1 MNSIPVCQMT
11 GDQCE
16 EKQNLDSNRMEEG
29 GLVMDHPKRRRRRKR
44 NRNPTSATLVVASES
59 KRGVGVISED
69 LFHYLFGHQ
78 HFSAFEEDEEG
89 RLQYVAITPSSPNT
103 PSQID
108 RAVWTILPVQTAAA
122 VGISTLTLPT
132 KSTALKVLEE
142 AIGPLPLESD
152 CRSGSGLEIRIID
165 VQPLILD
172 FVVISV
178 DGDALD
184 RDEDV
189 QARFA
194 GGFSS
199 THMNGSVNKSKGK
212 SKSVPRGRLDSTGDS
227 KTKSQ
232 EDRLTGAMR
241 DALTSLPIIHQHET
255 LPLPLPTHPITHVP
269 LPPAKIIYCEPVD
282 QGIVAP
288 STRIVIDRESHAKKS
303 GIANPSTASRNV
315 LKSLIAEEE
324 DEASN
329 ESYYSAVEDDAN
341 GVLLPSSGSEQS
353 TSDDESSDEAD
364 SDSDSSENIIS
375 MSTPALATIST
386 GIQSSVTAAT
396 PLVNGRANGQRID
409 GIKTPGSIYSNYTVT
424 TARDEVAGIGRLFTP
439 RALLQKIPNDLLH
452 PKPAVDEDEG
462 CRIFVDVKLL
472 LRLGCFSGDW
482 VRVNIAQVDKG
493 GHWGLDTFNDDDSE
507 IKDFSVMKVYGLPGL
522 SPAFPVRGRKTNASS
537 RRSSLNN
544 AYYAK
549 SITPEAWLSPLLLA
563 NIGNPQSIRLIP
575 LSTTSQGSMTRAPK
589 LAKNKIPGSMIPP
602 VAKELTLLSISTPLS
617 TELAIQTSMMA
628 AIKDYFHY
636 KRRILRQGDLIA
648 VVMDVTAG
656 RLLGRT
662 LPSFATDPDY
672 EHLLATNCCDR
683 STVKTDR
690 GAAWY
695 RVAQIVSG
703 QPEEDSSLEEQTA
716 WGGAFSIEPGST
728 RMTEAGRDQSR
739 IPKSELR
746 WEYYLGLK
754 ATPKSPTVSSVID
767 TATGKVPKPHVTPL
781 RRRLR
786 ELIAASTCSRAIE
799 LNMDPVVILLH
810 STQRN
815 IGKATVASQ
824 AASDLGNHIF
834 TIDGYELL
842 AQGATGDADVKTE
855 AIFQARIERAISC
868 GIAFTVVVVR
878 HVEALTAD
886 RMITAFKDATSQCRV
901 IIATTTDIDKIPDA
915 MRGLFTNEIE
925 IAAPDEVERE
935 HLLRDI
941 IQERGISIAHDV
953 DLAAIAVKSAALV
966 AGDLVDIVERAIVI
980 REDRLASLLRTN
992 SLTIKTTLTPLIRDI
1007 IISGGSG
1014 ARCVTKLDFSTA
1026 VEAARKNFADAIGAP
1041 KIPNVSW
1048 DDVGG
1053 LTNVKDA
1060 VMETIQLP
1068 LERPELFA
1076 KGMKKRSGILFY
1088 GPPGTGKTLL
1098 AKAIATEFS
1107 LNFFSVK
1114 GPELLN
1120 MYIGES
1126 EANVRRV
1133 FQRARDARPCVV
1145 FFDELDSVAP
1155 KRGNQGDSGGVMD
1168 RIVSQLL
1175 AELDGMSDG
1184 EEGARGGV
1192 FVIGATNRP
1201 DLLDQALLRPGR
1213 FDKMLYLGVADSHEK
1228 QLTIL
1233 EALTRKFTLDPSLNL
1248 RMVAESLP
1256 FTYTGADLYAL
1267 ASDAMLKAI
1276 TRQADAVDRKIKTL
1290 PGGPV
1295 TTAYF
1300 FDHLATEADIGV
1312 MVTEADFEVAKREL
1326 VGSVSAKE
1334 LEHYAR
1340 VQAAFEGADS
1350 MQEKSQRSFVPHP
1363 MNVPMPTRAKDR
1375 KKIVGGTAGAE
1386 DVFTKPKGKGK
1397 PRSSVDSDD
1406 DDDEAYITSNDF
1418 QATPEKPGR
1427 SNGAMSFGAESLGDE
1442 EKMYG

>member
-1 MNSIPVCQMT
+1 
-11 GDQCE
+11 
-16 EKQNLDSNRMEEG
+16 MEDEG
-29 GLVMDHPKRRRRRKR
+29 LIMDHPKRRRRRRKR
-44 NRNPTSATLVVASES
+44 NRNPISATLVVASET
-59 KRGVGVISED
+59 KGGVGSISED
-69 LFHYLFGHQ
+69 LFHDLFDYQ
-78 HFSAFEEDEEG
+78 PSSAFDEDDKSKLE
-89 RLQYVAITPSSPNT
+89 YVAITPSSPNT

-108 RAVWTILPVQTAAA
+108 EAAWTILPVRRAAA
-122 VGISTLTLPT
+122 VGISTLTVST
-132 KSTALKVLEE
+132 KSTALKLLEE
-142 AIGPLPLESD
+142 AIGPSLLERDS
-152 CRSGSGLEIRIID
+152 RSLEIRIID

-172 FVVISV
+172 LVVISV

-184 RDEDV
+184 RHEDI
-189 QARFA
+189 QARFG

-199 THMNGSVNKSKGK
+199 THMNSSANTSKGK
-212 SKSVPRGRLDSTGDS
+212 SKSVLHGRPDSTGS
-227 KTKSQ
+227 SRTKSQ
-232 EDRLTGAMR
+232 EDRLTTAVR
-241 DALTSLPIIHQHET
+241 DALTSLPVIHQHEN

-269 LPPAKIIYCEPVD
+269 LPPAKIIYCEPVN
-282 QGIVAP
+282 QGIVGP
-288 STRIVIDRESHAKKS
+288 STRIVIDRDSHVEKPGLAH
-303 GIANPSTASRNV
+303 PSAASPDV
-315 LKSLIAEEE
+315 LKNPIAEEE

-329 ESYYSAVEDDAN
+329 ESYYSAVEDDEN
-341 GVLLPSSGSEQS
+341 GVLPGSGSERS

-375 MSTPALATIST
+375 MSTPALARISPE
-386 GIQSSVTAAT
+386 IQSSMTAAT
-396 PLVNGRANGQRID
+396 PRANGQRLD
-409 GIKTPGSIYSNYTVT
+409 GIKTPGSAYSNYTAT
-424 TARDEVAGIGRLFTP
+424 TARNDTTGIGRLFTP
-439 RALLQKIPNDLLH
+439 RALLRKIPNGLLH
-452 PKPAVDEDEG
+452 PKPAFDEDEG

-482 VRVNIAQVDKG
+482 VRVKVAQVAQVETC
-493 GHWGLDTFNDDDSE
+493 GHWGLDTFKDDHSE
-507 IKDFSVMKVYGLPGL
+507 IEDFSIMKVYGLPGL
-522 SPAFPVRGRKTNASS
+522 SPAFPARNRRTNVSS
-537 RRSSLNN
+537 RRSSFNN
-544 AYYAK
+544 ADYAK
-549 SITPEAWLSPLLLA
+549 SITPEAWMSPLLLA
-563 NIGNPQSIRLIP
+563 NLGSPQSIRLTS
-575 LSTTSQGSMTRAPK
+575 LLTTSKEGMTRVPK
-589 LAKNKIPGSMIPP
+589 PAKNKISGSMIPP

-617 TELAIQTSMMA
+617 TELAMQNSMMA
-628 AIKDYFHY
+628 AIKDHFHY

-662 LPSFATDPDY
+662 LPSIKTDPDH
-672 EHLLATNCCDR
+672 EQLLAINCGNR
-683 STVKTDR
+683 STIKTDR
-690 GAAWY
+690 GVAWY
-695 RVAQIVSG
+695 KVAQIVSG
-703 QPEEDSSLEEQTA
+703 QPDQDPSLQDQNM

-739 IPKSELR
+739 IPKSENR

-754 ATPKSPTVSSVID
+754 ATPKSPAVSSIVD
-767 TATGKVPKPHVTPL
+767 TATSRLSKTHVTPL
-781 RRRLR
+781 RQRLH

-799 LNMDPVVILLH
+799 LKMDPVVILLH

-824 AASDLGNHIF
+824 AASDTGNHIF

-842 AQGATGDADVKTE
+842 TEGAAGGADVKTE
-855 AIFQARIERAISC
+855 AVFQARIERATSC
-868 GIAFTVVVVR
+868 GLAFTVVLVR

-886 RMITAFKDATSQCRV
+886 RMITVFKDAASQCRV
-901 IIATTTDIDKIPDA
+901 VIATTTDVDNIPDA
-915 MRGLFTNEIE
+915 MRGLFTHEIE
-925 IAAPDEVERE
+925 VTAPDEVERE
-935 HLLRDI
+935 YLLRDI
-941 IQERGISIAHDV
+941 VQERGICIEHDV

-966 AGDLVDIVERAIVI
+966 AGDLVDIVERAIVA
-980 REDRLASLLRTN
+980 RQDRMECLLQTN
-992 SLTIKTTLTPLIRDI
+992 LWNTKTAQMPLIRDI
-1007 IISGGSG
+1007 IVSGGSG
-1014 ARCVTKLDFSTA
+1014 ARCVTKSDFSTA
-1026 VEAARKNFADAIGAP
+1026 VEAARKGFADAIGAP

-1213 FDKMLYLGVADSHEK
+1213 FDKLLYLGVADSHDK

-1233 EALTRKFTLDPSLNL
+1233 EALTRKFTLDPSLDL
-1248 RMVAESLP
+1248 RMVAGSLP

-1290 PGGPV
+1290 SGVAV

-1300 FDHLATEADIGV
+1300 FDHLATEADIAV

-1326 VGSVSAKE
+1326 VGSVSIKE

-1350 MQEKSQRSFVPHP
+1350 KKAKSERSLTPHP
-1363 MNVPMPTRAKDR
+1363 IKGPMPTRGKDR
-1375 KKIVGGTAGAE
+1375 KKRVGETAKAE
-1386 DVFTKPKGKGK
+1386 DVFIEPKGKGNS
-1397 PRSSVDSDD
+1397 RRLESNDDTDSDV
-1406 DDDEAYITSNDF
+1406 YITSNDF
-1418 QATPEKPGR
+1418 QATPGKPSR
-1427 SNGAMSFGAESLGDE
+1427 SNGAVGFGAGSLQDE
-1442 EKMYG
+1442 EEMYG

>member
-1 MNSIPVCQMT
+1 
-11 GDQCE
+11 
-16 EKQNLDSNRMEEG
+16 
-29 GLVMDHPKRRRRRKR
+29 MDHPKRKRRRRKC
-44 NRNPTSATLVVASES
+44 NRNSISATLVVASEI
-59 KRGVGVISED
+59 KGGVGVISED
-69 LFHYLFGHQ
+69 LFQDLFDYQQ
-78 HFSAFEEDEEG
+78 HFSAFEEDDESNI
-89 RLQYVAITPSSPNT
+89 QYVAITPWSPNT

-108 RAVWTILPVQTAAA
+108 EALWTILPVRRAGA
-122 VGISTLTLPT
+122 VGISTLKIPT
-132 KSTALKVLEE
+132 KSPALKLLEE
-142 AIGPLPLESD
+142 AIDQASLERD
-152 CRSGSGLEIRIID
+152 CRGRSGLEIRIID

-172 FVVISV
+172 LVLISV

-184 RDEDV
+184 WHEDV
-189 QARFA
+189 QARFG

-199 THMNGSVNKSKGK
+199 THMNGSANKSKGK
-212 SKSVPRGRLDSTGDS
+212 DKPALHGRLDSTGS
-227 KTKSQ
+227 SGTKSQ
-232 EDRLTGAMR
+232 GDRLTGAVR
-241 DALTSLPIIHQHET
+241 DALTSLPVIHQHET
-255 LPLPLPTHPITHVP
+255 LPLPFPTHPITHVP
-269 LPPAKIIYCEPVD
+269 LPPAKITYCEPVS
-282 QGIVAP
+282 QGVVAP
-288 STRIVIDRESHAKKS
+288 STRIVIDRESHAEKS
-303 GIANPSTASRNV
+303 GLTHSSAASRGAWKNLV
-315 LKSLIAEEE
+315 AEEE

-341 GVLLPSSGSEQS
+341 GVLPASGSEHS
-353 TSDDESSDEAD
+353 SSDNESPDEAD

-375 MSTPALATIST
+375 MSTPALARISS

-396 PLVNGRANGQRID
+396 PRANDHRMD
-409 GIKTPGSIYSNYTVT
+409 GIKTPGSVYSSYTAT
-424 TARDEVAGIGRLFTP
+424 TARNDTAGIGRLFAP
-439 RALLQKIPNDLLH
+439 RALLQKIPNGVLY
-452 PKPAVDEDEG
+452 PKPAFDEDEG

-472 LRLGCFSGDW
+472 LKLGCFSGDW
-482 VRVNIAQVDKG
+482 VRVKTAQVDKG
-493 GHWGLDTFNDDDSE
+493 GHWGLDTFKDDNSE
-507 IKDFSVMKVYGLPGL
+507 NEDFSVMKVYGLPGL
-522 SPAFPVRGRKTNASS
+522 SPAFPTRNRRINVSGRHSSFKNAH
-537 RRSSLNN
+537 
-544 AYYAK
+544 YDK

-563 NIGNPQSIRLIP
+563 NLGSPQAIRLTP
-575 LSTTSQGSMTRAPK
+575 LSTTSQEGMTRALK
-589 LAKNKIPGSMIPP
+589 LANTKIPNSMIPP

-617 TELAIQTSMMA
+617 TELALQNSMMA

-648 VVMDVTAG
+648 VVLDVTAG
-656 RLLGRT
+656 RLLGRA
-662 LPSFATDPDY
+662 LPSFETDPDH
-672 EHLLATNCCDR
+672 EQLLVINCGDR
-683 STVKTDR
+683 FTIKANRGTV
-690 GAAWY
+690 WY
-695 RVAQIVSG
+695 SVAQIVSG
-703 QPEEDSSLEEQTA
+703 QPDQDQSVQETNV
-716 WGGAFSIEPGST
+716 WGGTFSIEPGST

-739 IPKSELR
+739 IPISEHR

-754 ATPKSPTVSSVID
+754 ATPKYPAVSSIID
-767 TATGKVPKPHVTPL
+767 TATGKLSKPHVTPL

-786 ELIAASTCSRAIE
+786 ELIAASTCSRAME
-799 LNMDPVVILLH
+799 LKMDPVVILLH

-824 AASDLGNHIF
+824 AASDIGNHIF
-834 TIDGYELL
+834 AIDGYELL
-842 AQGATGDADVKTE
+842 AEGATGGADVKTE

-868 GIAFTVVVVR
+868 GLAFTVVLVR

-886 RMITAFKDATSQCRV
+886 RMIAAFKDGASQCRV
-901 IIATTTDIDKIPDA
+901 VIATTTDIDKIPDA
-915 MRGLFTNEIE
+915 MRSLFTHEIE
-925 IAAPDEVERE
+925 IEAPDEVERE

-941 IQERGISIAHDV
+941 IQERGISVGHDV
-953 DLAAIAVKSAALV
+953 DLAAIAVKSASLV

-980 REDRLASLLRTN
+980 REDRLASLLQTN
-992 SLTIKTTLTPLIRDI
+992 SLAIKTAMIRDI
-1007 IISGGSG
+1007 IVSGGPS
-1014 ARCVTKLDFSTA
+1014 ARCVTKIDFCTA

-1213 FDKMLYLGVADSHEK
+1213 FDKMLYLGVADSHDK

-1233 EALTRKFTLDPSLNL
+1233 EALTRKFKLDPSLNL
-1248 RMVAESLP
+1248 RMLAESLP

-1300 FDHLATEADIGV
+1300 FDHLATEADISV

-1350 MQEKSQRSFVPHP
+1350 KQKITQKSLAPHP
-1363 MNVPMPTRAKDR
+1363 IKGPMPTRAKDR
-1375 KKIVGGTAGAE
+1375 KKAGGEIPGAE
-1386 DVFTKPKGKGK
+1386 HVSTEPKGKGK
-1397 PRSSVDSDD
+1397 SRRLESSDD

-1418 QATPEKPGR
+1418 QATPEKPSR
-1427 SNGAMSFGAESLGDE
+1427 SNDAMSFGAGSLQDE

>member
-1 MNSIPVCQMT
+1 
-11 GDQCE
+11 
-16 EKQNLDSNRMEEG
+16 
-29 GLVMDHPKRRRRRKR
+29 MDHPKRKRRRRKC
-44 NRNPTSATLVVASES
+44 NRNSISATLVVASEI
-59 KRGVGVISED
+59 KGGFAVISED
-69 LFHYLFGHQ
+69 LFLDLFGDQ
-78 HFSAFEEDEEG
+78 RFSAFEEDDESKI
-89 RLQYVAITPSSPNT
+89 RYVAITPWSPNT

-108 RAVWTILPVQTAAA
+108 EAVWTILPVRKAAA
-122 VGISTLTLPT
+122 VGISTLTIPT
-132 KSTALKVLEE
+132 KSPALRLLEE
-142 AIGPLPLESD
+142 AIDQSPLERD
-152 CRSGSGLEIRIID
+152 YRGGSGLEIRIID

-172 FVVISV
+172 LVVISV
-178 DGDALD
+178 DGNALD
-184 RDEDV
+184 RHEDV
-189 QARFA
+189 QARFG

-199 THMNGSVNKSKGK
+199 THMNGSANKSKGK
-212 SKSVPRGRLDSTGDS
+212 NKPALHGRLDSTGS
-227 KTKSQ
+227 SGTKSQ
-232 EDRLTGAMR
+232 GDRLIGAVR
-241 DALTSLPIIHQHET
+241 DALTSLPVIHQHET
-255 LPLPLPTHPITHVP
+255 LPLPFPTHPITHVP
-269 LPPAKIIYCEPVD
+269 LPPAKITYCEPVN
-282 QGIVAP
+282 QGVVAP
-288 STRIVIDRESHAKKS
+288 STRIVIDRENHAEKS
-303 GIANPSTASRNV
+303 GLAHLSAASRGASKTLV
-315 LKSLIAEEE
+315 AEEE

-329 ESYYSAVEDDAN
+329 ESYYSAAEHDAN
-341 GVLLPSSGSEQS
+341 GVLPASGSEYS
-353 TSDDESSDEAD
+353 SSDNESSDESD

-375 MSTPALATIST
+375 MSTPALARISS
-386 GIQSSVTAAT
+386 GIQSSLTAAT
-396 PLVNGRANGQRID
+396 PRANDQRID
-409 GIKTPGSIYSNYTVT
+409 GIKTPGSVYSNYTAT
-424 TARDEVAGIGRLFTP
+424 TARNDTAGLGRLFTP
-439 RALLQKIPNDLLH
+439 RALLQKIPSDLLY
-452 PKPAVDEDEG
+452 PKPAFDEDEG

-482 VRVNIAQVDKG
+482 VRVKTAQVDKG
-493 GHWGLDTFNDDDSE
+493 GQWGLDTFKDDDSE
-507 IKDFSVMKVYGLPGL
+507 NEDFSVMKIYGLPGL
-522 SPAFPVRGRKTNASS
+522 SSAFPARNRRINISGRQSS
-537 RRSSLNN
+537 FNN
-544 AYYAK
+544 AHYDK
-549 SITPEAWLSPLLLA
+549 PITPEAWLSPLLLA
-563 NIGNPQSIRLIP
+563 NLGSPQAIRLAP
-575 LSTTSQGSMTRAPK
+575 LSTTSQEGTTRAPK
-589 LAKNKIPGSMIPP
+589 LANTKIPNSMIPP

-617 TELAIQTSMMA
+617 TELAIQNSMMA
-628 AIKDYFHY
+628 AIKDHFHY
-636 KRRILRQGDLIA
+636 KRRILRQGNLIA

-662 LPSFATDPDY
+662 LPSFETDPDH
-672 EHLLATNCCDR
+672 EQLLAVNCGDR
-683 STVKTDR
+683 STIKANR
-690 GAAWY
+690 GTAWY

-703 QPEEDSSLEEQTA
+703 QPDQVQSAQETNV

-739 IPKSELR
+739 IPISEHR

-754 ATPKSPTVSSVID
+754 ATPKYPAVSSIID
-767 TATGKVPKPHVTPL
+767 TATRKVSKPYVTPL

-786 ELIAASTCSRAIE
+786 ELMAASTCSRAME
-799 LNMDPVVILLH
+799 FMMDPVVILLH

-824 AASDLGNHIF
+824 AASDIGNHIF
-834 TIDGYELL
+834 AIDGYELL
-842 AQGATGDADVKTE
+842 AEGATGGADVKTE

-868 GIAFTVVVVR
+868 GLAFTVVLVR

-886 RMITAFKDATSQCRV
+886 RMIAAFKDGASQCRV
-901 IIATTTDIDKIPDA
+901 VIATTTDIDKIPDA
-915 MRGLFTNEIE
+915 MRGLFTHEFEIE
-925 IAAPDEVERE
+925 APDEVERE

-941 IQERGISIAHDV
+941 IQERGISVGHDV
-953 DLAAIAVKSAALV
+953 DLAAIAVKSASLV

-980 REDRLASLLRTN
+980 REDRLASLLQTN
-992 SLTIKTTLTPLIRDI
+992 SLAIETALTPLIRDI
-1007 IISGGSG
+1007 IVSGGPG
-1014 ARCVTKLDFSTA
+1014 ARCVTKTDFCTA

-1213 FDKMLYLGVADSHEK
+1213 FDKMLYLGVADSHDK

-1248 RMVAESLP
+1248 RMIAESLP

-1300 FDHLATEADIGV
+1300 FDHLATEADISV
-1312 MVTEADFEVAKREL
+1312 MVTEADFEIAKREL

-1350 MQEKSQRSFVPHP
+1350 KQQITQKSLAPHP
-1363 MNVPMPTRAKDR
+1363 IKGPMPTRAKDR
-1375 KKIVGGTAGAE
+1375 RKVVGETAGAE
-1386 DVFTKPKGKGK
+1386 DVFTEPKGKGK
-1397 PRSSVDSDD
+1397 SRRLESSDD

-1418 QATPEKPGR
+1418 QATPEKPSR
-1427 SNGAMSFGAESLGDE
+1427 SNGAMSFGAGSLQDE

>member
-1 MNSIPVCQMT
+1 
-11 GDQCE
+11 
-16 EKQNLDSNRMEEG
+16 
-29 GLVMDHPKRRRRRKR
+29 MDYPKPGRRRRGRRKKD
-44 NRNPTSATLVVASES
+44 RNPIAATLVVTSEI
-59 KRGVGVISED
+59 KDRVAIISDD
-69 LFHYLFGHQ
+69 LFQDLFDFQ
-78 HFSAFEEDEEG
+78 HFSALDEDDKSKLE
-89 RLQYVAITPSSPNT
+89 YVAITPWSPNT
-103 PSQID
+103 PSEMNEV
-108 RAVWTILPVQTAAA
+108 AWTIIPVRRAAA
-122 VGISTLTLPT
+122 AAGTSTLTVPT
-132 KSTALKVLEE
+132 KSTALSLLEE
-142 AIGPLPLESD
+142 AISSSLLERD
-152 CRSGSGLEIRIID
+152 GRSLEIRIID
-165 VQPLILD
+165 VQPLKLD
-172 FVVISV
+172 LVVISV

-184 RDEDV
+184 RHEDV
-189 QARFA
+189 QARFG

-199 THMNGSVNKSKGK
+199 AHMNGSANKSKGK
-212 SKSVPRGRLDSTGDS
+212 GKSVSHGRLDSTGPS
-227 KTKSQ
+227 KTKSK
-232 EDRLTGAMR
+232 EDRLISAVR
-241 DALTSLPIIHQHET
+241 DALTSLPVIHQHET
-255 LPLPLPTHPITHVP
+255 LPLPLPTHPITHIP
-269 LPPAKIIYCEPVD
+269 LPPAKISHCEPVN
-282 QGIVAP
+282 QGIVGP
-288 STRIVIDRESHAKKS
+288 STRIAIDRGNHAEKS
-303 GIANPSTASRNV
+303 SFAHRSAASRGA
-315 LKSLIAEEE
+315 LKNLTAEEE

-329 ESYYSAVEDDAN
+329 ESYYSAVEDDEN
-341 GVLLPSSGSEQS
+341 GVVPASGSERS

-375 MSTPALATIST
+375 MSTPALARISPE
-386 GIQSSVTAAT
+386 IQSSVTAAT
-396 PLVNGRANGQRID
+396 PRAKGQRID
-409 GIKTPGSIYSNYTVT
+409 GIKTPGSVYSNYTAT
-424 TARDEVAGIGRLFTP
+424 TARNDPTGIGRLFTP
-439 RALLQKIPNDLLH
+439 RALLQKIPNGLLH
-452 PKPAVDEDEG
+452 PKPAFDEDEE

-482 VRVNIAQVDKG
+482 ISLKAAQADKG
-493 GHWGLDTFNDDDSE
+493 GHWGPDTFKDDDNE
-507 IKDFSVMKVYGLPGL
+507 IEDFRVMKVYGLPGL
-522 SPAFPVRGRKTNASS
+522 SRPLPARSRRAHVSS
-537 RRSSLNN
+537 RRSSFNN
-544 AYYAK
+544 ARYAK

-563 NIGNPQSIRLIP
+563 NLGNPQSIRLTS
-575 LSTTSQGSMTRAPK
+575 LSTTSEEGMTRVPK
-589 LAKNKIPGSMIPP
+589 PARSKIPGSMIPP

-617 TELAIQTSMMA
+617 TELAIQNSMMA
-628 AIKDYFHY
+628 AIKDHFHY

-656 RLLGRT
+656 RLLGRI
-662 LPSFATDPDY
+662 LPSLEADPDH
-672 EHLLATNCCDR
+672 EQLLAVNCGNLSTLKTN
-683 STVKTDR
+683 K

-703 QPEEDSSLEEQTA
+703 QPDQDSTHEDQNVWS
-716 WGGAFSIEPGST
+716 GAFSIEPGST

-739 IPKSELR
+739 IPKSEHR

-754 ATPKSPTVSSVID
+754 AIPKSLAVSSIID
-767 TATGKVPKPHVTPL
+767 TATGKVSKPHVTAL
-781 RRRLR
+781 RQRLR
-786 ELIAASTCSRAIE
+786 DLIAASTCSRAIE
-799 LNMDPVVILLH
+799 LKMDPVVILLH

-824 AASDLGNHIF
+824 AASDIGNHIF
-834 TIDGYELL
+834 TIDGYELISE
-842 AQGATGDADVKTE
+842 GATGGADVKME

-868 GIAFTVVVVR
+868 GIAFTVILVR

-886 RMITAFKDATSQCRV
+886 RMATAFKDAASQCRV
-901 IIATTTDIDKIPDA
+901 VIATTTDIDKIPDA
-915 MRGLFTNEIE
+915 MRGLFTHEIE
-925 IAAPDEVERE
+925 ITAPDEVERE
-935 HLLRDI
+935 HLLSDI
-941 IQERGISIAHDV
+941 IQERGISIADDV

-966 AGDLVDIVERAIVI
+966 AGDLVDIAERAIVA
-980 REDRLASLLRTN
+980 RENRLESLLRTN
-992 SLTIKTTLTPLIRDI
+992 SWNTKTALMPIVRDI
-1007 IISGGSG
+1007 IVSGGSG
-1014 ARCVTKLDFSTA
+1014 ARCVTGSDFLTA
-1026 VEAARKNFADAIGAP
+1026 VEAARKDFADAIGAP

-1060 VMETIQLP
+1060 VVETIQLP

-1213 FDKMLYLGVADSHEK
+1213 FDKMLYLGVADNHEK

-1233 EALTRKFTLDPSLNL
+1233 EALTRKFTLDPGLDL
-1248 RMVAESLP
+1248 RIVADSLP

-1276 TRQADAVDRKIKTL
+1276 TRQADAVDRKIRAL
-1290 PGGPV
+1290 SGAPV

-1300 FDHLATEADIGV
+1300 FDRLATEADIAV

-1340 VQAAFEGADS
+1340 VQATFEGS
-1350 MQEKSQRSFVPHP
+1350 VSKKEKPARSLAPHSIKGP
-1363 MNVPMPTRAKDR
+1363 IPTRGKDR
-1375 KKIVGGTAGAE
+1375 KKWVGETAGSE
-1386 DVFTKPKGKGK
+1386 NILTEPKGNGD
-1397 PRSSVDSDD
+1397 SSRLESSDD
-1406 DDDEAYITSNDF
+1406 DDNDAYITSNDF

-1427 SNGAMSFGAESLGDE
+1427 SNGAMEFRAGSLQDE
-1442 EKMYG
+1442 EEMYG

>member
-1 MNSIPVCQMT
+1 
-11 GDQCE
+11 
-16 EKQNLDSNRMEEG
+16 MEDED
-29 GLVMDHPKRRRRRKR
+29 LVMDHPKRRRRRKE
-44 NRNPTSATLVVASES
+44 NRDPISATLVVASDL
-59 KRGVGVISED
+59 KGGLGLISED
-69 LFHYLFGHQ
+69 LFQHLFDYQHY
-78 HFSAFEEDEEG
+78 SALEEDGESPI
-89 RLQYVAITPSSPNT
+89 LHAAITPWSPNT
-103 PSQID
+103 PSLID
-108 RAVWTILPVQTAAA
+108 EAVWTILPVRKAAA
-122 VGISTLTLPT
+122 GAHSTLTVPT
-132 KSTALKVLEE
+132 KSTALKLLEE
-142 AIGPLPLESD
+142 AIGPSPLERD
-152 CRSGSGLEIRIID
+152 CRSSPGLEIRIID
-165 VQPLILD
+165 VQPLVLD
-172 FVVISV
+172 LVVISV

-184 RDEDV
+184 QHEDV
-189 QARFA
+189 QARFG

-199 THMNGSVNKSKGK
+199 TYTNGSTNKSKGK
-212 SKSVPRGRLDSTGDS
+212 NKSVPHGSLESTGS
-227 KTKSQ
+227 SGTRSQ
-232 EDRLTGAMR
+232 EDRLTGAVR
-241 DALTSLPIIHQHET
+241 DALTSLPVIHQHEN

-269 LPPAKIIYCEPVD
+269 LPPAKIIYCEPVN

-288 STRIVIDRESHAKKS
+288 STRIVIDRESRAKE
-303 GIANPSTASRNV
+303 SRLAHSSLAYRGA
-315 LKSLIAEEE
+315 LKNLMAEEE

-329 ESYYSAVEDDAN
+329 ESYYSAEEDDEN
-341 GVLLPSSGSEQS
+341 GVLPASGSDCS
-353 TSDDESSDEAD
+353 TSADESSDEAN

-375 MSTPALATIST
+375 MTTPALARVSP
-386 GIQSSVTAAT
+386 GIQSSLTAAT
-396 PLVNGRANGQRID
+396 PRANGEQID
-409 GIKTPGSIYSNYTVT
+409 GIRTPGSVYSNYTAT
-424 TARDEVAGIGRLFTP
+424 TARNDTAGLGRLFTP
-439 RALLQKIPNDLLH
+439 RALLRQIPNGLLH
-452 PKPAVDEDEG
+452 PKPAIDEDDG

-472 LRLGCFSGDW
+472 LKLGCFSGDW
-482 VRVNIAQVDKG
+482 VKVETAQIDKG
-493 GHWGLDTFNDDDSE
+493 GHWGLNTFKDDDNE
-507 IKDFSVMKVYGLPGL
+507 VGDFSVMKVYGLPGL
-522 SPAFPVRGRKTNASS
+522 SPAFSARKRTTNVSS
-537 RRSSLNN
+537 RRSSFNN
-544 AYYAK
+544 APYAQP
-549 SITPEAWLSPLLLA
+549 ITPEAWLSPLFLA
-563 NIGNPQSIRLIP
+563 NLGNPQSIRLTL
-575 LSTTSQGSMTRAPK
+575 LSTTSGEGMTRVPK
-589 LAKNKIPGSMIPP
+589 LAQNKIPGSMMPP
-602 VAKELTLLSISTPLS
+602 IAKELTLLSIPTPLS
-617 TELAIQTSMMA
+617 TELGIQSSMMA
-628 AIKDYFHY
+628 AIKDHFHY

-648 VVMDVTAG
+648 VVMDVTAS
-656 RLLGRT
+656 RLLGQT
-662 LPSFATDPDY
+662 SPSFEIDSDLQQ
-672 EHLLATNCCDR
+672 LLAINCGNR
-683 STVKTDR
+683 STIKTDR

-703 QPEEDSSLEEQTA
+703 QPDQDPPLQEQNV
-716 WGGAFSIEPGST
+716 WGGTFSVEPGST
-728 RMTEAGRDQSR
+728 RMTEAGRGQSR
-739 IPKSELR
+739 IPKTDQQ

-754 ATPKSPTVSSVID
+754 ATPKSPAVSSIID
-767 TATGKVPKPHVTPL
+767 IATGKTSRPHVTPL

-799 LNMDPVVILLH
+799 LKMDPVVILLY
-810 STQRN
+810 SNQRN

-824 AASDLGNHIF
+824 AASDIGNHIF
-834 TIDGYELL
+834 TIDGYELTTEGT
-842 AQGATGDADVKTE
+842 AGGADIKTE

-868 GIAFTVVVVR
+868 GLAFTVVLVR

-886 RMITAFKDATSQCRV
+886 RMITAFKDAASQCRV

-915 MRGLFTNEIE
+915 MRGLFTHEIE
-925 IAAPDEVERE
+925 VTAPDEVERE
-935 HLLRDI
+935 HLLCDI
-941 IQERGISIAHDV
+941 IQERGISITPDV

-966 AGDLVDIVERAIVI
+966 AGDLVDIVERATVI
-980 REDRLASLLRTN
+980 REDRLTSLLQTN
-992 SLTIKTTLTPLIRDI
+992 SSTIKTAPIPLIRDI
-1007 IISGGSG
+1007 IVSGGSS
-1014 ARCVTKLDFSTA
+1014 ARCVTKLDFSSA
-1026 VEAARKNFADAIGAP
+1026 LEAARKNFADAIGAP

-1168 RIVSQLL
+1168 RIVSQIL

-1184 EEGARGGV
+1184 EQGARGGV

-1213 FDKMLYLGVADSHEK
+1213 FDKMLYLGVADSHDK

-1233 EALTRKFTLDPSLNL
+1233 EALTRKFTLDPSLDL

-1300 FDHLATEADIGV
+1300 FDHLATEADIAV
-1312 MVTEADFEVAKREL
+1312 RVTEADFEVAKRDL

-1340 VQAAFEGADS
+1340 VQASFEGSDS
-1350 MQEKSQRSFVPHP
+1350 KEEKSQRNLAPHSIKG
-1363 MNVPMPTRAKDR
+1363 PMPTRAKDR
-1375 KKIVGGTAGAE
+1375 KKPVGETAGVE
-1386 DVFTKPKGKGK
+1386 DVFTEPKGKGK
-1397 PRSSVDSDD
+1397 VRRLESSDD

-1427 SNGAMSFGAESLGDE
+1427 SNGAAGFGAGSIQDE
-1442 EKMYG
+1442 EAMYG